1 MKNLKIFDTYTRREV
16 YEIFDGI
23 TPFTPGAG
31 TWGIHGI
38 VKIPN
43 RKKDY
48 VLFVTFGQ
56 KGFGLE
62 FKESLTV
69 DGILKWQSQ
78 PKQTIQNKQ
87 IQDFIN
93 HDYLKSNIYLFL
105 RCRKN
110 SKSGIEPFTYLGRL
124 AYLNHD
130 INLEKP
136 VHINWQIIDWEVPN
150 EHVLNRIGLTLTLE
164 VEDEKYAIAEDSE
177 EYNYRTRKGRID
189 YVAQNKRNRELGL
202 QGELFVFQLLKKELV
217 QAKKPELA
225 EKMIHVSIVEG
236 DSAGFDI
243 LTFDLK
249 GNPIYV
255 EVKTTTGGKHS
266 RFFISSNELAFC
278 ESNPEKYRLV
288 RVYNFN
294 PNTENGDIRIYNG
307 MELNNFT
314 MEPVNYQVKF

>member
-56 KGFGLE
+56 KGFRLE

-93 HDYLKSNIYLFL
+93 HDYLKSNILVG
-105 RCRKN
+105 KN
-110 SKSGIEPFTYLGRL
+110 Y
-124 AYLNHD
+124 
-130 INLEKP
+130 
-136 VHINWQIIDWEVPN
+136 
-150 EHVLNRIGLTLTLE
+150 
-164 VEDEKYAIAEDSE
+164 
-177 EYNYRTRKGRID
+177 
-189 YVAQNKRNRELGL
+189 
-202 QGELFVFQLLKKELV
+202 
-217 QAKKPELA
+217 
-225 EKMIHVSIVEG
+225 
-236 DSAGFDI
+236 
-243 LTFDLK
+243 
-249 GNPIYV
+249 
-255 EVKTTTGGKHS
+255 
-266 RFFISSNELAFC
+266 
-278 ESNPEKYRLV
+278 
-288 RVYNFN
+288 
-294 PNTENGDIRIYNG
+294 
-307 MELNNFT
+307 
-314 MEPVNYQVKF
+314 

>member
-1 MKNLKIFDTYTRREV
+1 MYTRKEV

-23 TPFTPGAG
+23 IPFTPGSG

-56 KGFGLE
+56 KDFGLE
-62 FKESLTV
+62 FTESITES
-69 DGILKWQSQ
+69 GILRWQSQ
-78 PKQTIQNKQ
+78 PKQTLKNKQ
-87 IQDFIN
+87 IQDFIS

-105 RCRKN
+105 RCRKDN
-110 SKSGIEPFTYLGRL
+110 KFGVEPFTFLGRL

-136 VHINWQIIDWEVPN
+136 VHINWQIIDWEVP
-150 EHVLNRIGLTLTLE
+150 EKHVLNRMGLYLKADIE
-164 VEDEKYAIAEDSE
+164 AETSYIEEHSE
-177 EYNYRTRKGRID
+177 EYNYRKRKDRID

-202 QGELFVFQLLKKELV
+202 KGEQFVFQFLKQELLR
-217 QAKKPELA
+217 AGRPNLA
-225 EKMIHVSIVEG
+225 ERMIHVSVVEG

-243 LTFDLK
+243 LTFDVS
-249 GNPIYV
+249 GNPIFV
-255 EVKTTTGGKHS
+255 EVKTTTGGKNS

-278 ESNPEKYRLV
+278 KNNPENYRLV
-288 RVYNFN
+288 QVYDFDSNLNKGEVSVYTGIELQNFN
-294 PNTENGDIRIYNG
+294 I
-307 MELNNFT
+307 
-314 MEPVNYQVKF
+314 EPVNYQVIF